1 MRRIMTSTALVF
13 AGALLLSGCSAGSTT
28 PTPSA
33 DPCEQLR
40 VTVRDIANGAQNVLA
55 GTDPAEVQE
64 RLEGYSERVDEFSAQ
79 AEDNSVASDVAASLD
94 EAITAAM
101 EFVSTLPPD
110 GEIDPDAAAE
120 RQAAIQEAAA
130 PMIDACDE

>member
-13 AGALLLSGCSAGSTT
+13 AAALLVSGCSAGGTT

-33 DPCEQLR
+33 DPCEELR
-40 VTVRDIANGAQNVLA
+40 VAVRDIANGAQNALS
-55 GTDPAEVQE
+55 GTDPAATQE
-64 RLEGYSERVDEFSAQ
+64 KLEGYSERVDEFSAR
-79 AEDNSVASDVAASLD
+79 AEENSVASDVAASLD

-101 EFVSTLPPD
+101 EFVATVPPD

-120 RQAAIQEAAA
+120 RQAAIQEAAS
-130 PMIDACDE
+130 PMIEACAE